1 MIEELIARTFSLRNA
16 VHLAHW
22 STRSY
27 SEHQALGG
35 FYDELLDKLDLV
47 VEAYQGIFGLVGQV
61 PVLGQRANAIVD
73 EIRSEM
79 EWLADNRDAIA
90 RENSVIANQLDDMG
104 HFYATTLY
112 KLDFLA

>member
-22 STRSY
+22 SSRSY
-27 SEHQALGG
+27 SEHVALGE
-35 FYDELLDKLDLV
+35 FYDNVLDKLDLV
-47 VEAYQGIFGLVGQV
+47 VEAYQGVFGLVGQV
-61 PVLGQRANAIVD
+61 PALGNRVNAIVD

-79 EWLADNRDAIA
+79 EWLADNRDEIA
-90 RENSVIANQLDDMG
+90 RNNSVLANQLDDMG

>member
-16 VHLAHW
+16 AHLSHW

-27 SEHQALGG
+27 SEHQALGS
-35 FYDELLDKLDLV
+35 FYNDIIDKLDMV
-47 VEAYQGIFGLVGQV
+47 VEAYQGTFGLVGQV
-61 PVLGQRANAIVD
+61 PVIGQRSNAIVD

-90 RENSVIANQLDDMG
+90 RSNSVLANQLDDMG
-104 HFYATTLY
+104 HFYATSLY

>member
-22 STRSY
+22 STRNF
-27 SEHQALGG
+27 SEHTALRI
-35 FYDELLDKLDLV
+35 FYDEILDKLDLI

-61 PVLGQRANAIVD
+61 SFLVPRSNAIVD
-73 EIRSEM
+73 EIRAEM
-79 EWLADNRDAIA
+79 EWLADNKEAISKGNA
-90 RENSVIANQLDDMG
+90 VLANQLDDMG

-112 KLDFLA
+112 KLDFLS